1 MAIFGFQLCFTIIM
15 ASFLQKLT
23 PIYSLGRWILCG
35 GGLYRFIHPSNEEL
49 KKIAGKEVTDKRT
62 KKETKSTSK
71 RRNQR
76 KNSSESK
83 ATTSK
88 EVFKIPK
95 NVNIPLDTVNI
106 STLDA
111 LVLRKYDEY
120 EWLVDY
126 AMYTTIVYLVT
137 EIYYELWL
145 PVPEFNISMIWSL
158 LAIGFV
164 CKNLFS
170 IMRLYFK
177 SQSGELSTCI
187 TFGCFSF
194 VAAMAVLVV
203 DEETLEFG
211 LDSAY
216 EAFVQNVTILSFN
229 AAVHPSPAPTPLPL
243 PIIKI
248 GVAFL
253 SGIIGTLL
261 AFPGIRTAQMYVD
274 GLKYSKGNQLIQLL
288 LHINFATPF
297 LISFMWFKP
306 LARDVLC
313 GSQQSEASAR
323 KPFLTHYQFDIF
335 RLIIIFGLCFIKIAT
350 VRLHLQ
356 AYLNIACVK
365 IRNMRREAGQTTN
378 TDVQKIVARVFFYL
392 CIVALQYIGP
402 VLATM
407 FLTMCLKTLGGHS
420 WQQIRADYVAN
431 STHSVVG
438 SFHTN
443 VMGEEATF
451 SEMVSQA
458 GLSLSRI
465 SAVFTPMIFRSI
477 LSFIIWW
484 VCASWFV
491 ASCLGI
497 VYHRFLS
504 IY

>member
-35 GGLYRFIHPSNEEL
+35 GGLYRFVHPTNEEL
-49 KKIAGKEVTDKRT
+49 KKLAGKESSDKRSKKDVKNST
-62 KKETKSTSK
+62 KKRHQPYK
-71 RRNQR
+71 R
-76 KNSSESK
+76 SSEK
-83 ATTSK
+83 TNNTTK

-95 NVNIPLDTVNI
+95 NVDIPLDTTNI
-106 STLDA
+106 TVLDA

-126 AMYTTIVYLVT
+126 GLYATIVYCGT
-137 EIYYELWL
+137 EIYYEWWK
-145 PVPEFNISMIWSL
+145 PDPEFNISMVWSL

-170 IMRLYFK
+170 IMKLYFK
-177 SQSGELSTCI
+177 SESGELSTCI

-194 VAAMAVLVV
+194 VASMAVLVV
-203 DEETLEFG
+203 DEQTLEFG

-216 EAFVQNVTILSFN
+216 NAFAQNASLLTIG
-229 AAVHPSPAPTPLPL
+229 ATVYPSPAPAPLPL

-274 GLKYSKGNQLIQLL
+274 GLKYSRGNQLIQLL

-297 LISFMWFKP
+297 LISFMWVRP

-313 GSQQSEASAR
+313 GSNDIESVR
-323 KPFLTHYQFDIF
+323 KPFLTDHQFDIA
-335 RLIIIFGLCFIKIAT
+335 RLIIIVSLCFLKILAFRT
-350 VRLHLQ
+350 HLQ
-356 AYLNIACVK
+356 AYLNVACIK
-365 IRNMRREAGQTTN
+365 IRNLRREAGQTTN
-378 TDVQKIVARVFFYL
+378 TDIQKTVARVFFYL
-392 CIVALQYIGP
+392 CVVALQYIGP
-402 VLATM
+402 VMAVL
-407 FLTMCLKTLGGHS
+407 FLTMCLKTMGGYS
-420 WQQIRADYVAN
+420 WQQIKSDYVLN
-431 STHSVVG
+431 STYA
-438 SFHTN
+438 SFSPSHAN
-443 VMGEEATF
+443 VLDEGATF
-451 SEMVSQA
+451 SEMVSHA
-458 GLSLSRI
+458 GVSLARM
-465 SAVFTPMIFRSI
+465 SAVFTPMVFRSI
-477 LSFIIWW
+477 FSFLIWW
-484 VCASWFV
+484 LCTSWFI

-504 IY
+504 I